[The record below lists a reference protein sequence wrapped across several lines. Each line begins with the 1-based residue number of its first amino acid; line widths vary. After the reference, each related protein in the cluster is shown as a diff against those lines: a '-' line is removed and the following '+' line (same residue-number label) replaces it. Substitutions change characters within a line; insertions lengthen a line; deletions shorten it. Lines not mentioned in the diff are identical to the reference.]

1 MNTVGSAHV
10 PKPDFFVVGA
20 PKCGTT
26 SLYRWL
32 VGHPQV
38 FMSAHPK
45 ELHFFAAD
53 QLAKT
58 GMRYPDDLSRYLAVF
73 DSDAARAA
81 HRVGEAS
88 TSHLEAPLAPARIRE
103 FNPDA
108 RIIAMV
114 RDPVD
119 MVASLHS
126 MRVFQGLER
135 IPDLRSALTDERSR
149 PGFGEVGDQSAVH
162 YRDRARFSVMLPRWF
177 EAFGRDKVLVV
188 VLNDVAASPE
198 TELEKVE
205 RFLDVDPTYR
215 PETFRRY
222 NEREW
227 PRSMLLARAHLALRQ
242 PWTADSVSAQLRRT
256 VYRVVGRLNRRRI
269 PRPQMPDNLRLQLQ
283 QDFSD
288 EVTALSDLLGRD
300 LRELWWSK
308 SPPTR

>member
-1 MNTVGSAHV
+1 M
-10 PKPDFFVVGA
+10 PDFFIVGA

-26 SLYRWL
+26 SLHRWL
-32 VGHPQV
+32 IGHPQV
-38 FMSAHPK
+38 FMSARPK
-45 ELHFFAAD
+45 EPHFFASD

-58 GMRYPDDLSRYLAVF
+58 GMRYPDDLPRYLALF
-73 DSDAARAA
+73 DSDGARTAS
-81 HRVGEAS
+81 RVGEAS
-88 TSHLEAPLAPARIRE
+88 TSYLESKLAPARIRE
-103 FNPDA
+103 FSPDA
-108 RIIAMV
+108 RIIAML

-119 MVASLHS
+119 MVASLHA

-135 IPDLRSALTDERSR
+135 MPVLRAALTDERTR
-149 PGFGEVGDQSAVH
+149 PGYGDVGDQSAVH

-177 EAFGRDKVLVV
+177 EAFGRDRVHIV
-188 VLNDVAASPE
+188 VLNDVAASPD
-198 TELEKVE
+198 TELERIE
-205 RFLDVDPTYR
+205 RFLEVDASYR
-215 PETFRRY
+215 PPTFRRY

-242 PWTADSVSAQLRRT
+242 PWTGDSVSAQLRRS

-308 SPPTR
+308 SPSTR